1 MSSDTNSTDSTGY
14 ERLNRAV
21 TALGMEISDSIL
33 FALRREVESCRQENK
48 KRLAVLDPVLLGIE
62 AVTMHVETM
71 RADSDAR
78 AFKLLNEL
86 IEAYRLVSEKLP
98 EREDAQP
105 AASAALKKVLDWQH
119 SCISVSMSAKTKNV
133 PEAGRISEPV
143 AESVSEPASMD
154 ADKLLATVRQEIAAT
169 GMMAVRESAALLELV
184 HVRKTAETA
193 PADLSEYADLGSLV
207 SENISSL
214 QRDFQQEMSR
224 LCHEFRTD

>member
-1 MSSDTNSTDSTGY
+1 MSSYTNSTDSTGY
-14 ERLNRAV
+14 ERLSRTV

-33 FALRREVESCRQENK
+33 SALRREVESCRQENK

-86 IEAYRLVSEKLP
+86 VEAYRLVSEELP

-133 PEAGRISEPV
+133 PEADRI
-143 AESVSEPASMD
+143 SEPASMD

-184 HVRKTAETA
+184 HVRKTAKTA
-193 PADLSEYADLGSLV
+193 PADISEYTDLGSVV

-214 QRDFQQEMSR
+214 QRDLHQEMSR
-224 LCHEFRTD
+224 LRHEFSTE